1 MMEPLH
7 RFGVVVNRKKAGTEE
22 ALDRLRAAV
31 SEADAEIIF
40 ETETGA
46 DDPLRKLRL
55 DDPPD
60 AVISLGGD
68 GTFLYSARLLGR
80 LGVPLLGIN
89 LGRLGFLTELGAHEV
104 DLALRNLTSGHY
116 RLEER
121 LALRVQA
128 MAGRRLLW
136 RHEGLN
142 EATISGS
149 KPGRV
154 AEIRITIDGE
164 LLTVY
169 RADGVIVSTP
179 TGSTA
184 HSLSAGGPVV
194 DPSMNALILNAI
206 CPHTLA
212 VRPMVIAD
220 GRTLVIKAGPRNSG
234 MLTVTVDG
242 QEPESID
249 ATARIELMRAPYH
262 VKVVRVTNRSFYSVL
277 RRKLGWRGSAPTGS
291 K

>member
-7 RFGVVVNRKKAGTEE
+7 RFGVVVNREKPGTDD
-22 ALDRLRAAV
+22 ALERLHAAV
-31 SEADAEIIF
+31 DAAEAQIVF
-40 ETETGA
+40 ETQTGVE
-46 DDPLRKLRL
+46 DPLRELRL
-55 DDPPD
+55 DNPPD

-68 GTFLYSARLLGR
+68 GTFLYAARLLGR
-80 LGVPLLGIN
+80 LGVPLLGVN
-89 LGRLGFLTELGAHEV
+89 LGRLGFLTELAAHEV
-104 DLALRNLTSGHY
+104 DLAMRNLTSGHY

-128 MAGRRLLW
+128 LVGRRLLW

-169 RADGVIVSTP
+169 RADGVIIATP

-194 DPSMNALILNAI
+194 DPSMKALILNAI

-220 GRTLVIKAGPRNSG
+220 GRTLVIKCGPRNSG
-234 MLTVTVDG
+234 PLTVTVDG
-242 QEPESID
+242 QEPESVEEN
-249 ATARIELMRAPYH
+249 ARIELMRAPYQ
-262 VKVVRVTNRSFYSVL
+262 VNVVRVTNRSFYSVL
-277 RRKLGWRGSAPTGS
+277 RRKLGWRGSATTGS